1 MVLLMVDHKGL
12 SSSHLPLFGGRRLH
26 VDERL
31 LYSFDMR
38 WWRHSRL
45 VHAVAMLLLLW
56 TAADLSNASLCALD
70 NEGTGPFPVSTGAT
84 LQDSSDSQVPA
95 QAPQHIDDCF
105 CCSHCVDVKA
115 LTPAALATPA
125 DAQRT
130 PLVLA
135 APRLFGSRLYHPPLS
150 SLQ

>member
-12 SSSHLPLFGGRRLH
+12 SSSHLPLLGGRRLH

-31 LYSFDMR
+31 LYSSDMR

-70 NEGTGPFPVSTGAT
+70 NEGTGSFPVSTGAS
-84 LQDSSDSQVPA
+84 LQDSSDTDVPA
-95 QAPQHIDDCF
+95 QAPQQHIDDCF
-105 CCSHCVDVKA
+105 CCSHCVDVQVLSPSKVIVRVDLRHA
-115 LTPAALATPA
+115 
-125 DAQRT
+125 

-135 APRLFGSRLYHPPLS
+135 APHSFGSPLYHPPLA
-150 SLQ
+150 

>member
-12 SSSHLPLFGGRRLH
+12 SSSHLPLLGGRRLH

-70 NEGTGPFPVSTGAT
+70 NEGTSPFPVSTGAT
-84 LQDSSDSQVPA
+84 LSSDSQVPA

-115 LTPAALATPA
+115 LAPAALATPA
-125 DAQRT
+125 DAKRT
-130 PLVLA
+130 PSVLA